1 MIPINRM
8 SNIFESIKVNY
19 LKKCDSCFFLIFL
32 AALSGILTGTSYI
45 PFPAWAI
52 FFCYIPLW
60 WAISKAVKQNKSYKF
75 IFLLGW
81 ISQFILTLIGFNW
94 IYYTGREFGQ
104 LPAAISGLAL
114 LLFAS
119 LMHIYIP
126 LSAIVAVRI
135 QKHFSLSSKKLI
147 FLFAFS
153 LIFFERF
160 WPSIFEWNLG
170 YTVLWM
176 NWPWAQWADAVG
188 FWGISSFIL
197 FIQAALLYLFTEK
210 KSLSQKKF
218 TIICSALGL
227 FLAITWFTGEYK
239 KTTYRNKTD
248 QQLLVTI
255 VQANISNQEKLQAEK
270 GPSYQPFVINAYV
283 QLTEKEL
290 IRLQQQNSLKPDFII
305 WPETALPIALDT
317 DYHYRPHQQYL
328 LNKVRQWETQ
338 LITGAYSQDP
348 DKMDHLG
355 QNLIRNSVFF
365 INENGENERPYFK
378 TDLLAFGEYMPF
390 GKEFP
395 FLYKIFPFVGVYEKG
410 PGPVQKII
418 QNQKGQQLSVG
429 PQICY
434 ESLNPG
440 FSRGL
445 AKKNNQIFFN
455 LTNDSWFG
463 WWAEPYQ
470 HMIMTLGR
478 GLENR
483 RPLVRS
489 TNTGIS
495 TVITAAG
502 DILEQSP
509 INKTWAATY
518 EVPYSEKNETTF
530 YTNWGYLDWL
540 FWLVLIFLTIA
551 IKDKNH
557 VRD

>member
-1 MIPINRM
+1 M
-8 SNIFESIKVNY
+8 SKIFESIKVIY
-19 LKKCDSCFFLIFL
+19 LKKCDSHSFLILL
-32 AALSGILTGTSYI
+32 ASLSGILTGTSYI
-45 PFPAWAI
+45 PFPAWAV
-52 FFCYIPLW
+52 FFCYIPMW
-60 WAISKAVKQNKSYKF
+60 WAVLKAVKQNKSYKY
-75 IFLLGW
+75 IFFLGW
-81 ISQFILTLIGFNW
+81 ISQFVLTLIGFNW
-94 IYYTGREFGQ
+94 IYYLSREFGQ
-104 LPAAISGLAL
+104 LPIIISGLTV
-114 LLFAS
+114 LLFAT

-126 LSAIVAVRI
+126 LSLILAVFI
-135 QKHFSLSSKKLI
+135 QKRFQLTLKKLI
-147 FLFAFS
+147 FLLALC
-153 LIFFERF
+153 LIILERY

-170 YTVLWM
+170 YTFLWM
-176 NWPWAQWADAVG
+176 NWPWAQWADTVG
-188 FWGISSFIL
+188 FWGLSSFIL
-197 FIQAALLYLFTEK
+197 MIQACVLYLFVEK
-210 KSLSQKKF
+210 KSFSQKKF
-218 TIICSALGL
+218 SILCLILGL
-227 FLAITWFTGEYK
+227 FLVTTWFFGEYK
-239 KTTYRNKTD
+239 KINYKNKTD
-248 QQLLVTI
+248 QQLWVTI

-270 GPSYQPFVINAYV
+270 GPAYQPFVINAYI
-283 QLTEKEL
+283 QITEKEL
-290 IRLQQQNSLKPDFII
+290 NRLEQQNSLKPDFII

-328 LNKVRQWETQ
+328 LKNVRKWGTQ
-338 LITGAYSQDP
+338 LITGAYSQDTV
-348 DKMDHLG
+348 KMDHLG

-365 INENGENERPYFK
+365 VNENGQNEKPYFK
-378 TDLLAFGEYMPF
+378 TDLLVFGEYMPF

-395 FLYKIFPFVGVYEKG
+395 ILYEIFPFVGVYEKG

-418 QNQKGQQLSVG
+418 KTQKGQQLSVG

-445 AKKNNQIFFN
+445 AEKNNQIFFN

-509 INKTWAATY
+509 INKAWASTY
-518 EVPYSEKNETTF
+518 QIPYSEKNELTF
-530 YTNWGYLDWL
+530 YTKWGYLDEL
-540 FWLVLIFLTIA
+540 FWLLLILLTIT
-551 IKDKNH
+551 IKDKNN

>member
-1 MIPINRM
+1 M
-8 SNIFESIKVNY
+8 SKIFESIKVIY
-19 LKKCDSCFFLIFL
+19 LKKCDSHSFLILL
-32 AALSGILTGTSYI
+32 ASLSGILTGTSYI
-45 PFPAWAI
+45 PFPAWAV
-52 FFCYIPLW
+52 FFCYIPMW
-60 WAISKAVKQNKSYKF
+60 WAVLKAVKQNKSYKY
-75 IFLLGW
+75 IFFLGW
-81 ISQFILTLIGFNW
+81 ISQFVLTLIGFNW
-94 IYYTGREFGQ
+94 IYYLSREFGQ
-104 LPAAISGLAL
+104 LPIIISGLTV
-114 LLFAS
+114 LLFAT

-126 LSAIVAVRI
+126 LSLILAVFI
-135 QKHFSLSSKKLI
+135 QKRFQLTLKKLI
-147 FLFAFS
+147 FLLALC
-153 LIFFERF
+153 LIILERY

-170 YTVLWM
+170 YTFLWM
-176 NWPWAQWADAVG
+176 NWPWAQWADTVG
-188 FWGISSFIL
+188 FWGLSSFIL
-197 FIQAALLYLFTEK
+197 MIQACVLYLFVEK
-210 KSLSQKKF
+210 KSFSQKKF
-218 TIICSALGL
+218 SILCLILGL
-227 FLAITWFTGEYK
+227 FLVTTWFFGEYK
-239 KTTYRNKTD
+239 KINYKNKTD
-248 QQLLVTI
+248 QQLWVTI

-270 GPSYQPFVINAYV
+270 GPAYQPFVINAYI
-283 QLTEKEL
+283 QITEKEL
-290 IRLQQQNSLKPDFII
+290 NRLEQQNSLKPDFII

-328 LNKVRQWETQ
+328 LKNVRKWGTQ
-338 LITGAYSQDP
+338 LITGAYSQDTV
-348 DKMDHLG
+348 KMDHLG

-365 INENGENERPYFK
+365 VNENGQNEKPYFK
-378 TDLLAFGEYMPF
+378 TDLLVFGEYMPF

-395 FLYKIFPFVGVYEKG
+395 ILYEIFPFVGVYEKG

-418 QNQKGQQLSVG
+418 KTLKGQQLSVG

-445 AKKNNQIFFN
+445 AEKNNQIFFN

-509 INKTWAATY
+509 INKAWASTY
-518 EVPYSEKNETTF
+518 QIPYSEKNELTF
-530 YTNWGYLDWL
+530 YTKWGYLDEL
-540 FWLVLIFLTIA
+540 FWLLLILLTIT
-551 IKDKNH
+551 IKDKNN

>member
-1 MIPINRM
+1 M
-8 SNIFESIKVNY
+8 SKIFESIKVIY
-19 LKKCDSCFFLIFL
+19 LKKCDSHCFLILL
-32 AALSGILTGTSYI
+32 AALTGILTGTSYI
-45 PFPAWAI
+45 PFPAWAV

-60 WAISKAVKQNKSYKF
+60 WAVLKAVKQNKSYKY
-75 IFLLGW
+75 IFFLGW
-81 ISQFILTLIGFNW
+81 ISQFVLTLIGFNW
-94 IYYTGREFGQ
+94 IYYLSREFGQ
-104 LPAAISGLAL
+104 LPIVISALAL
-114 LLFAS
+114 LLFAT

-126 LSAIVAVRI
+126 LSLVLAVYI
-135 QKHFSLSSKKLI
+135 QKRFQLTLKKLI
-147 FLFAFS
+147 FLLALC
-153 LIFFERF
+153 LIILERY

-170 YTVLWM
+170 YTFLWM
-176 NWPWAQWADAVG
+176 NWPWAQWADTVG
-188 FWGISSFIL
+188 FWGLSSFIL
-197 FIQAALLYLFTEK
+197 MIQACVLYLLTERHRLNSK
-210 KSLSQKKF
+210 KLTILYSL
-218 TIICSALGL
+218 LGL
-227 FLAITWFTGEYK
+227 FLASTWFGGEYK
-239 KTTYRNKTD
+239 KINFKNKTD
-248 QQLLVTI
+248 QQLWVTI

-270 GPSYQPFVINAYV
+270 GPSYQPFVINAYI

-290 IRLQQQNSLKPDFII
+290 NRLEQQNSLKPDFII

-328 LNKVRQWETQ
+328 LKNVRKWGTQ

-348 DKMDHLG
+348 ERYDHLG

-365 INENGENERPYFK
+365 INENGENVKPYFK
-378 TDLLAFGEYMPF
+378 TDLLVFGEYMPF
-390 GKEFP
+390 GKELP
-395 FLYKIFPFVGVYEKG
+395 LLYKIFPFVGVYEKG

-418 QNQKGQQLSVG
+418 KTQKGQLLSVG

-445 AKKNNQIFFN
+445 AEKNNQIFFN

-470 HMIMTLGR
+470 HMVMTLGR

-509 INKTWAATY
+509 INKTWASTY
-518 EVPYSEKNETTF
+518 QIPYSEKNEITF
-530 YTNWGYLDWL
+530 YAKWGYLDEL
-540 FWLVLIFLTIA
+540 FWLLLLLLTIA
-551 IKDKNH
+551 IKDKNN

>member
-1 MIPINRM
+1 M
-8 SNIFESIKVNY
+8 SKIFESIKVIY
-19 LKKCDSCFFLIFL
+19 LKKCDSHYFLILL
-32 AALSGILTGTSYI
+32 AILSGILTGTSYI
-45 PFPAWAI
+45 PFPAWAV

-60 WAISKAVKQNKSYKF
+60 WAVLKAVKQNKSYKY
-75 IFLLGW
+75 IFFLGW
-81 ISQFILTLIGFNW
+81 ISQFVLTLIGFNW
-94 IYYTGREFGQ
+94 IYYLSREFGQ
-104 LPAAISGLAL
+104 LPMVVSALTL
-114 LLFAS
+114 LLFAG

-126 LSAIVAVRI
+126 LSAVLAVYI
-135 QKHFSLSSKKLI
+135 QKRYHLTLKKLI
-147 FLFAFS
+147 FLLALC
-153 LIFFERF
+153 LIILERY

-170 YTVLWM
+170 YTFLWM
-176 NWPWAQWADAVG
+176 NWPWAQWADTVG
-188 FWGISSFIL
+188 FWGLSSFIL
-197 FIQAALLYLFTEK
+197 MIQASILYLFVEK

-218 TIICSALGL
+218 SILCSILGL
-227 FLAITWFTGEYK
+227 FLIATWFTGEYK
-239 KTTYRNKTD
+239 KINYKNKPD
-248 QQLLVTI
+248 QQLWVTI

-270 GPSYQPFVINAYV
+270 GSSFQPFVINAYI

-290 IRLQQQNSLKPDFII
+290 NRLQQQNSLKPDFII
-305 WPETALPIALDT
+305 WPETALPIAMDT

-328 LNKVRQWETQ
+328 LKNIRKWGTQ

-348 DKMDHLG
+348 EIYDHLG

-365 INENGENERPYFK
+365 INEAGENEKPYFK
-378 TDLLAFGEYMPF
+378 TDLLVFGEYMPF

-395 FLYKIFPFVGVYEKG
+395 LLYKIFPFVGVYEKG

-418 QNQKGQQLSVG
+418 KTQKGQQLSVG

-445 AKKNNQIFFN
+445 AEKNNQIFFN

-470 HMIMTLGR
+470 HMIMTLAR

-518 EVPYSEKNETTF
+518 QIPYSEKNEMTF
-530 YTNWGYLDWL
+530 YASWGYFDGL
-540 FWLVLIFLTIA
+540 FWLTLILLTIA
-551 IKDKNH
+551 LKDNNN

>member
-8 SNIFESIKVNY
+8 SKMFQSFKVIY
-19 LKKCDSCFFLIFL
+19 LKKCDSYYFLIFL

-45 PFPAWAI
+45 PFPAWAV

-60 WAISKAVKQNKSYKF
+60 LAVLKAVNQNQSLGK
-75 IFLLGW
+75 IFFLGW
-81 ISQFILTLIGFNW
+81 VTQFILTLIGFNW
-94 IYYTGREFGQ
+94 IYHLSREFGQ
-104 LPAAISGLAL
+104 LPVVISALAL
-114 LLFAS
+114 LLFAA
-119 LMHIYIP
+119 LMHVYIP
-126 LSAIVAVRI
+126 LSAVAAVYI
-135 QKHFSLSSKKLI
+135 QKHFKLSHQRLI
-147 FLFAFS
+147 FLLALS
-153 LIFFERF
+153 LIFFERY

-170 YTVLWM
+170 YTFLWM
-176 NWPWAQWADAVG
+176 NWPWAQWADTVG
-188 FWGISSFIL
+188 FWGLSSFIL
-197 FIQAALLYLFTEK
+197 IIQSCLLYLFLEK
-210 KSLSQKKF
+210 KSFGQKKF
-218 TIICSALGL
+218 LSLGL
-227 FLAITWFTGEYK
+227 ALSLFLVTMWFTGQYK
-239 KTTYRNKTD
+239 KINYKDLTD
-248 QQLLVTI
+248 RKLFVTI
-255 VQANISNQEKLQAEK
+255 VQANISNLEKLQAEK
-270 GPSYQPFVINAYV
+270 GSAYQPFVINSYIR
-283 QLTEKEL
+283 LTEKEL
-290 IRLQQQNSLKPDFII
+290 ARLNQQNSMKPDLII
-305 WPETALPIALDT
+305 WPETALPLAMDT

-328 LNKVRQWETQ
+328 LNIVRQWQTQ
-338 LITGAYSQDP
+338 LVTGAYSQDTE
-348 DKMDHLG
+348 KMDHLG

-365 INENGENERPYFK
+365 INEIGESEKPYFK
-378 TDLLAFGEYMPF
+378 TDLLVLGEYMPF

-395 FLYKIFPFVGVYEKG
+395 FLYKLFPFVGVYEKG

-418 QNQKGQQLSVG
+418 KTQAGQTISLG

-483 RPLVRS
+483 RPLIRS

-509 INKTWAATY
+509 IGKTWASTY
-518 EVPYSEKNETTF
+518 EIPYSEKNETTL
-530 YTNWGYLDWL
+530 YTSFGYLDWL
-540 FWLVLIFLTIA
+540 FWLALIILTIA
-551 IKDKNH
+551 LKDKKN

>member
-1 MIPINRM
+1 M
-8 SNIFESIKVNY
+8 SKIFESIKVIY
-19 LKKCDSCFFLIFL
+19 LKKCDSHNFLILL
-32 AALSGILTGTSYI
+32 ASLSGILTGTSYI
-45 PFPAWAI
+45 PFPAWAV

-60 WAISKAVKQNKSYKF
+60 CAVLKAVKQNKSYKY
-75 IFLLGW
+75 IFFLGW
-81 ISQFILTLIGFNW
+81 ISQFVLTLIGFNW
-94 IYYTGREFGQ
+94 IYYLSREFGQ
-104 LPAAISGLAL
+104 LPIIVSGLTL
-114 LLFAS
+114 LLFATF
-119 LMHIYIP
+119 MHIYIP
-126 LSAIVAVRI
+126 LSLILAVSI
-135 QKHFSLSSKKLI
+135 QKRFQLTLKKLI
-147 FLFAFS
+147 FLLALC
-153 LIFFERF
+153 LIILERY

-170 YTVLWM
+170 YTFLWM
-176 NWPWAQWADAVG
+176 NWPWAQWADTVG
-188 FWGISSFIL
+188 FWGLSSFIL
-197 FIQAALLYLFTEK
+197 MIQACVLYLFIEK
-210 KSLSQKKF
+210 KSFSQKKF
-218 TIICSALGL
+218 SILCSILGL
-227 FLAITWFTGEYK
+227 FLVVTWFFGEYK
-239 KTTYRNKTD
+239 KINYKNKTD
-248 QQLLVTI
+248 QQLWVTI

-270 GPSYQPFVINAYV
+270 GSAYQPFVINAHI
-283 QLTEKEL
+283 QITEKEL
-290 IRLQQQNSLKPDFII
+290 NRLERQNSIKPDFII

-328 LNKVRQWETQ
+328 LKNVRKWGTQ
-338 LITGAYSQDP
+338 LITGAYSQDTI
-348 DKMDHLG
+348 KMDHLG

-365 INENGENERPYFK
+365 INENGQNEKPYFK
-378 TDLLAFGEYMPF
+378 TDLLVFGEYMPF

-395 FLYKIFPFVGVYEKG
+395 ILYKIFPFVGVYEKG

-418 QNQKGQQLSVG
+418 KTQKGQQLSVG

-445 AKKNNQIFFN
+445 AEKNNQIFFN

-509 INKTWAATY
+509 INKTWASTY
-518 EVPYSEKNETTF
+518 QIPYSEKNELTF
-530 YTNWGYLDWL
+530 YTKWGYLDEL
-540 FWLVLIFLTIA
+540 FWLLLILLTIT
-551 IKDKNH
+551 IKDKKN

>member
-8 SNIFESIKVNY
+8 SKIFESIKVIY
-19 LKKCDSCFFLIFL
+19 LKKCDSHSFLILL
-32 AALSGILTGTSYI
+32 ASLSGILTGTSYI
-45 PFPAWAI
+45 PFPAWAV

-60 WAISKAVKQNKSYKF
+60 WAVLKAVKQNKSYKY
-75 IFLLGW
+75 IFFLGW
-81 ISQFILTLIGFNW
+81 ISQFVLTLIGFNW
-94 IYYTGREFGQ
+94 IYYLSREFGQ
-104 LPAAISGLAL
+104 LPIIVSGLTL
-114 LLFAS
+114 LLFATF
-119 LMHIYIP
+119 MHIYIP
-126 LSAIVAVRI
+126 LSLILAVSI
-135 QKHFSLSSKKLI
+135 QKRFQLTLKKLI
-147 FLFAFS
+147 FLLALC
-153 LIFFERF
+153 LIILERY

-170 YTVLWM
+170 YTFLWM
-176 NWPWAQWADAVG
+176 NWPWAQWADTVG
-188 FWGISSFIL
+188 FWGLSSFIL
-197 FIQAALLYLFTEK
+197 MIQACVLYLFIEK
-210 KSLSQKKF
+210 KSFSQKKF
-218 TIICSALGL
+218 SILCSILGL
-227 FLAITWFTGEYK
+227 FLVVTWFFGEYK
-239 KTTYRNKTD
+239 KINYKNKTD
-248 QQLLVTI
+248 QQLWVTI

-270 GPSYQPFVINAYV
+270 GSAYQPFVINAHI
-283 QLTEKEL
+283 QITEKEL
-290 IRLQQQNSLKPDFII
+290 NRLEQQNSLKPDFII

-328 LNKVRQWETQ
+328 LKNIRKWGTQ
-338 LITGAYSQDP
+338 LITGAYSQDLE
-348 DKMDHLG
+348 KYDHLG

-365 INENGENERPYFK
+365 INETGENEKPYFK
-378 TDLLAFGEYMPF
+378 TDLLVFGEYMPF

-395 FLYKIFPFVGVYEKG
+395 ILYKIFPFVGVYEKG

-418 QNQKGQQLSVG
+418 KTQKGQQLSVG

-445 AKKNNQIFFN
+445 AEKNNQIFFN

-509 INKTWAATY
+509 INKTWASTY
-518 EVPYSEKNETTF
+518 QIPYSEKNELTF
-530 YTNWGYLDWL
+530 YTKWGYLDEL
-540 FWLVLIFLTIA
+540 FWLLLILLTIT
-551 IKDKNH
+551 IKDKKN